1 MSINTFKLSD
11 DFIVV
16 TVIGMYVRVDKVF
29 NSSSIEDVVN
39 RIINEDDIDNVIQ
52 SIMDDKSLI
61 DDYVSQYLV
70 GNPIVVEGDN
80 SSFDMMLI
88 SVID

>member
-11 DFIVV
+11 DFVVV
-16 TVIGMYVRVDKVF
+16 TIVGMYVRVDKVF